1 MRRTPST
8 AFQRNHF
15 VALVALIVTAISSV
29 ALSVGGVILFSSR
42 SCAVLQIQ
50 WARQLRT
57 RACQVVIDGE
67 RLRLSDANIL
77 EYRVLPATH
86 LIELR
91 RPGFQTFT
99 QTINVAGGQTRRIVP
114 KWKAMPKIANQR
126 RAAALLKQWPDIMSL
141 PRGEASHRQFRK
153 DVQRMLWT
161 NLDARTRNAMRELR
175 RNIPSELSDRLAETM
190 RDDEIASSQAPWM
203 MPDGTFRHSG
213 SVTAIAFSRD
223 GRTLYSAGT
232 DGLVRVWSMATG
244 QSTASLMDGIGA
256 IECMDLSRD
265 NRRLIVGGSDGWVR
279 IWDLEQQSVRRCS
292 LPHGKVTTLKFSNDG
307 NHFASGGAD
316 NRVRIW
322 NAKTLELEK
331 QINMTHYVGVVRWG
345 KRDTVVIASD
355 SNGIVKLW
363 DIPPQQ
369 ERRLNRG
376 PPGRAITMDP
386 DTNLLSVFGANFRV
400 ATWDLNTPASDPV
413 KTDGFAGMLAD
424 CGDDGWLLMSV
435 GKGQDQR
442 LRVESTNQHPIAE
455 IDSST
460 LSTLGDRSFTCGT
473 FHSETGR
480 VALGNRHGELF
491 VLDTQASEMVHR
503 PSSSSQTVTS
513 VALSLDGGTMAIGF
527 ADGSLATWDVFER
540 REISRFQPHKSAVLA
555 VAFGNDDR
563 VLVSADGGLIVISQT
578 TDLVSSRSLP

>member
-1 MRRTPST
+1 
-8 AFQRNHF
+8 
-15 VALVALIVTAISSV
+15 
-29 ALSVGGVILFSSR
+29 
-42 SCAVLQIQ
+42 
-50 WARQLRT
+50 
-57 RACQVVIDGE
+57 
-67 RLRLSDANIL
+67 
-77 EYRVLPATH
+77 
-86 LIELR
+86 
-91 RPGFQTFT
+91 
-99 QTINVAGGQTRRIVP
+99 
-114 KWKAMPKIANQR
+114 ANQR

-256 IECMDLSRD
+256 IVCMDLSRD

-578 TDLVSSRSLP
+578 TDLVSSRSLPGL